1 MNIFFNEMEMFD
13 CTFEIEVEQKKQT
26 QTINAPR
33 FVIEQQFRAYIQEA
47 SRSNEP
53 IRIKLYRKVPIYDNF
68 DNKWIER
75 EVSITFE
82 NKSYEAK
89 NRGGTSG

>member
-1 MNIFFNEMEMFD
+1 MIFEEMELYV
-13 CTFEIEVEQKKQT
+13 CTFEIENGQQKTT
-26 QTINAPR
+26 QTIKAPR
-33 FVIEQQFRAYIQEA
+33 FVLQQQFISYVQEA
-47 SRSNEP
+47 SQSSTP
-53 IRIKLYRKVPIYDNF
+53 IKIKMSRKVPIYDNF